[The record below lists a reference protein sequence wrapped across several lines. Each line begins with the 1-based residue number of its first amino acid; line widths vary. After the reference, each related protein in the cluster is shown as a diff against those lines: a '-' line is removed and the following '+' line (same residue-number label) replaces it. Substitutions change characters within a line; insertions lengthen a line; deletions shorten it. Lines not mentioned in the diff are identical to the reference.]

1 MKKTFTLML
10 GLGLVA
16 AMSSCTPEAK
26 IKGYAEEALNC
37 EIKAKELKIEQL
49 DLEIEIYEKMLELKD
64 DVEFEKTFEKWKELA
79 HFTNDIDDVANRWW

>member
-26 IKGYAEEALNC
+26 IKGYAEEAVNC

-64 DVEFEKTFEKWKELA
+64 DVEFEKTFEKWGELA
-79 HFTNDIDDVANRWW
+79 SMVDVDDVVNSLW

>member
-26 IKGYAEEALNC
+26 IKGYAEEAVNC

-49 DLEIEIYEKMLELKD
+49 DLKIEIYEKMLELKD
-64 DVEFEKTFEKWKELA
+64 DVEFEKTFEKWGELA
-79 HFTNDIDDVANRWW
+79 SMVDVDDIVNSLW

>member
-1 MKKTFTLML
+1 ML

-26 IKGYAEEALNC
+26 IKGYAEEAVNC

-49 DLEIEIYEKMLELKD
+49 DLKIEIYEKMLELKD
-64 DVEFEKTFEKWKELA
+64 DVEFEKTFEKWGELA
-79 HFTNDIDDVANRWW
+79 SMVDVDDIVNSLW